1 MNRNL
6 HELLNEIFNMA
17 NDGRWIDVTDFQND
31 KPRVRQVNG
40 VRRLCN
46 RDINLDI
53 KQIIYN
59 DPATIVIFA
68 DGSKVCVKAS
78 KNDKFDKEVGL
89 MYAIVKRLYANDVD
103 KNGYVKST
111 GLGQKMSKLVNE
123 ALDQKA
129 KKDDEKKKKN
139 SDKNSKHK

>member
-6 HELLNEIFNMA
+6 HELLNEIFDIP
-17 NDGRWIDVTDFQND
+17 NDGRWIDIDFQND
-31 KPRVRQVNG
+31 KPRVRQVKG
-40 VRRLCN
+40 GRRLCN

-53 KQIIYN
+53 KQVIYN

-129 KKDDEKKKKN
+129 KKVEEKQKKRNKN
-139 SDKNSKHK
+139 QVK